1 MIKNK
6 KIEQLKNEYNNIEIP
21 DRLEDIVNESLGKK
35 VKKSFKWVYVAA
47 SVGIMVVSVNLSPSF
62 ANTLESIP
70 VIGSLVKVVNLANY
84 KIEDNGFEV
93 TIESPKIE
101 GLKNKELEYRLNKE
115 FENEGKNLYN
125 DYLKEIEELKKD
137 GIEGR
142 ELVKS
147 WYDVKA
153 DNEKILS
160 IALYTH
166 YAQGSSSTESKYYT
180 IDKENETVLTL
191 EGMFSGSDYVNV
203 ISENIKEQMKERME
217 QDKDKYYWIEDENMG
232 DFEPISKDQKFYIN
246 KNNELVICFDKYEVA
261 PGYMGAQE
269 FIIPNDIVASL
280 QNK

>member
-35 VKKSFKWVYVAA
+35 VKNGFKWVYAAA
-47 SVGIMVVSVNLSPSF
+47 SVGIMVVSINLSPSF
-62 ANTLESIP
+62 ANTLENVP

-84 KIEDNGFEV
+84 RVEDNGFDV
-93 TIESPKIE
+93 SIKSPKIE
-101 GLKNKELEYRLNKE
+101 GLKNKELEYKLNKE
-115 FENEGKNLYN
+115 FENEGKTLYN
-125 DYLKEIEELKKD
+125 DYIKEIEELKKE

-142 ELVKS
+142 EMVDS
-147 WYDVKA
+147 WYDVKT
-153 DNEKILS
+153 DNDKILS
-160 IALYTH
+160 LALYT
-166 YAQGSSSTESKYYT
+166 YRAQGSSNTEGKYYT

-203 ISENIKEQMKERME
+203 ISENIKDQMRERMK
-217 QDKDKYYWIEDENMG
+217 QDKDKVYWLEDEMAEN
-232 DFEPISKDQKFYIN
+232 FNSIIKDQKFYIN
-246 KNNELVICFDKYEVA
+246 KDNELVICFDQYEVA
-261 PGYMGAQE
+261 PGYMGVQE

>member
-1 MIKNK
+1 MIENK

-47 SVGIMVVSVNLSPSF
+47 SVGIMVVSINLSPSF
-62 ANTLESIP
+62 ANTLENVP

-93 TIESPKIE
+93 TVEPPKIE
-101 GLKNKELEYRLNKE
+101 GLKNKELEYKLNKE
-115 FENEGKNLYN
+115 FEDKGKALYN

-147 WYDVKA
+147 WYEVKT

-166 YAQGSSSTESKYYT
+166 YAQGSSSTESKYYN
-180 IDKENETVLTL
+180 INKENETVLTL

-232 DFEPISKDQKFYIN
+232 DFELISKDQKFYIN
-246 KNNELVICFDKYEVA
+246 KNNEVVICYDKYEVA
-261 PGYMGAQE
+261 PGAMGAQE

>member
-1 MIKNK
+1 MIENK

-35 VKKSFKWVYVAA
+35 VKNSFKWVYAAA
-47 SVGIMVVSVNLSPSF
+47 SVGIMVVSINLSPSF
-62 ANTLESIP
+62 ANTLEKVP

-93 TIESPKIE
+93 SIKSPKIE
-101 GLKNKELEYRLNKE
+101 GLKNKDLEYKLNKE
-115 FENEGKNLYN
+115 FEKEGKTLYK

-142 ELVKS
+142 EMVDS
-147 WYDVKA
+147 WYDVKT
-153 DNEKILS
+153 DNDKILS
-160 IALYTH
+160 LALYTH
-166 YAQGSSSTESKYYT
+166 HAQGSSNTEGKYYT
-180 IDKENETVLTL
+180 VDKENETVLTL

-203 ISENIKEQMKERME
+203 ISENIKDQMKDRMK
-217 QDKDKYYWIEDENMG
+217 QDKDKVYWIEDEMAEN
-232 DFEPISKDQKFYIN
+232 FNSITKDQKFYIN

-261 PGYMGAQE
+261 PGYMGMQE
-269 FIIPNDIVASL
+269 FVIPNEIVASL